1 VADGEG
7 GRDPVNIVAI
17 IQARMG
23 SSRLPA
29 KVMKDVSGQPMLARV
44 VNRVRRAK
52 MPSKVVIATST
63 ETADVAIAEFC
74 DAYSVPVFCGNELDV
89 LDRYYQAARA
99 HAADAIVRI
108 TADCPLIDPELLD
121 HVVNAFLVAQPD
133 YASNALVRTFPRG
146 LDVEVVSMAALE
158 RAWHEAPEEYQRT
171 HVTPFFYQNPMLF
184 TCLNV
189 TDELDHS
196 AYRWTVDT
204 IEDLEFVRA
213 VYARLGPADTFAWR
227 DVLKLLEREPGLLE
241 INRHVKQKSVREG

>member
-1 VADGEG
+1 M
-7 GRDPVNIVAI
+7 NIVAI

-89 LDRYYQAARA
+89 LDRYYQAARV
-99 HAADAIVRI
+99 HAADVVVRI
-108 TADCPLIDPELLD
+108 TSDCPLIEPEILD
-121 HVVNAFLVAQPD
+121 RVVEAFQGSQPD
-133 YASNALVRTFPRG
+133 YASNTMVRTYPRG
-146 LDVEVVSMAALE
+146 LDVEVVGMAALD
-158 RAWHEAPEEYQRT
+158 RAWREASGGYQRT
-171 HVTPFFYQNPMLF
+171 HVTPYFYQNPMLF
-184 TCLNV
+184 RCLNV
-189 TDELDHS
+189 ADKLDHS

-204 IEDLEFVRA
+204 TEDLEFVRA
-213 VYARLGPADTFAWR
+213 IYARLGPSGVFSWR
-227 DVLKLLEREPGLLE
+227 DVLDLLECEPALVG
-241 INRHVKQKSVREG
+241 INRGVPQKTLQEG